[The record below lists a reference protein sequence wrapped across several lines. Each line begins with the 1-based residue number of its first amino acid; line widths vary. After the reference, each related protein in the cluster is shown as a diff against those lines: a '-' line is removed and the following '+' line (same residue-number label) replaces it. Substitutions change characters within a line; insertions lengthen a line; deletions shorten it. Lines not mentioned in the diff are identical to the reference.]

1 MKKVVALYFAIFTTY
16 TLSLATSSSD
26 GLDFRRRFGPDS
38 AVYNEPLYF
47 NSQEQTSPQDK
58 RPKRS
63 VRAQIRERMNN
74 KSKEQKKRKHDQTA
88 KHNPNLFDR

>member
-1 MKKVVALYFAIFTTY
+1 MKKTAIYFAILTTY
-16 TLSLATSSSD
+16 TLSLATSSAD
-26 GLDFRRRFGPDS
+26 NLDFRRRLGPDS

-63 VRAQIRERMNN
+63 VREQIRERMH
-74 KSKEQKKRKHDQTA
+74 KKLKQKKKYKND
-88 KHNPNLFDR
+88 